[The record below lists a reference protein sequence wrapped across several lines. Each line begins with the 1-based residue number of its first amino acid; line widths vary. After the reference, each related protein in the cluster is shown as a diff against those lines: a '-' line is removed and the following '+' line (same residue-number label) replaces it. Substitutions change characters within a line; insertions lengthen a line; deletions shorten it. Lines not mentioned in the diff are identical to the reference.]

1 MITINEEQR
10 AIVTSAAP
18 AIIVGAGPGSGKTT
32 TIVSRIAAR
41 VAAGADEEK
50 IAIISFSNSAAKVFT
65 ERLEKVGI
73 EVGYAGTLHGYM
85 LKNLNR
91 YGSLIG
97 YRAGQPLT
105 ILNEE
110 ARAQMLRETAERL
123 GFGKLSQAAIERNE
137 DRKAQMVN
145 KEYAFAVKRS
155 QMIDYDGIL
164 SEGLKLIWKLNTP
177 SIGDLD
183 PLEELLVDEV
193 QDCAAIDWDIID
205 AIPAAVKTVVG
216 DDLQSLYRF
225 RGARPE
231 LFVERAKVGKFFTLE
246 HNYRSDRAIC
256 QAANALIA
264 HNTGQLP
271 KIIRP
276 VSEAIGAI
284 KVIPIEHSRDEGSRV
299 LLSLR
304 RQNAAGTPW
313 AEMAVL
319 ARTNA
324 IVDEIRDCLLR
335 TGVPLADSGRP
346 SLPADWSLC
355 MTALQLM
362 QDPRNNILCE
372 QYLKGRM
379 IAAVVV
385 NRIKMEALKAGAPM
399 SWLAAKQNVCAVE
412 IADPVKNVLDVAV
425 RLSKLGMGHESID
438 LVFQRIQALPGK
450 KPALAD
456 LLADLFNPD
465 DWDSTAKTSGVFV
478 CTAHR
483 AKGQEWDF
491 VIVAG
496 MEEGVM
502 PSLSKSSDLAE
513 ERRICFVCVTRARH
527 RLELMWC
534 ANRFQYGKA
543 SAQTASRFIEE
554 ITNTK

>member
-1 MITINEEQR
+1 MITINKEQR
-10 AIVTSAAP
+10 AIVTSTAP
-18 AIIVGAGPGSGKTT
+18 EIIVGAGPGSGKTT

-85 LKNLNR
+85 LRLLNK
-91 YGSLIG
+91 YGGLLG

-110 ARAQMLRETAERL
+110 ARTQMLRETAERL
-123 GFGKLSQAAIERNE
+123 GYKLTMAAIERNE

-145 KEYAFAVKRS
+145 QEYAFTVKRS

-164 SEGLKLIWKLNTP
+164 SEGLKLLWRIKSTP
-177 SIGDLD
+177 DAADIA
-183 PLEELLVDEV
+183 LEELLVDEV

-205 AIPAAVKTVVG
+205 AIPAATKTVVG
-216 DDLQSLYRF
+216 DDLQSMYGF

-256 QAANALIA
+256 QAANALIS
-264 HNTGQLP
+264 HNSGQLP

-276 VSEAIGAI
+276 VSEAEGTLE
-284 KVIPIEHSRDEGSRV
+284 VVSIEHSRDEGSRV

-313 AEMAVL
+313 SEMAVL

-324 IVDEIRDCLLR
+324 IVDEIRECLLR
-335 TGVPLADSGRP
+335 TGVPLADSGRRTMP
-346 SLPADWSLC
+346 SDWSLC
-355 MTALQLM
+355 LTALQLM

-385 NRIKMEALKAGAPM
+385 NRIKMEALKAGGPM

-412 IADPVKNVLDVAV
+412 IAESVKSVLDVAV
-425 RLSKLGMGHESID
+425 RLTKLGIGQESID
-438 LVFQRIQALPGK
+438 LVFARIQALPGK
-450 KPALAD
+450 KPSVSD

-465 DWDSTAKTSGVFV
+465 DWQEQKKVSGVHV
-478 CTAHR
+478 MTIHR
-483 AKGQEWDF
+483 AKGSEHDF
-491 VIVAG
+491 VIIAG
-496 MEEGVM
+496 CEEGVL
-502 PSLSKSSDLAE
+502 PSGAKNEDLTEA
-513 ERRICFVCVTRARH
+513 RRIMFVALTRARH
-527 RLELMWC
+527 RVELMWC
-534 ANRFQYGKA
+534 ANRFQYGKV
-543 SAQTASRFIEE
+543 SVQTASRFIKEMSQ
-554 ITNTK
+554 

>member
-1 MITINEEQR
+1 MIAINEEQR
-10 AIVTSAAP
+10 AIVTSTAP
-18 AIIVGAGPGSGKTT
+18 AIVVGAGPGSGKTT

-85 LKNLNR
+85 LRLLNK
-91 YGSLIG
+91 YGGLLG
-97 YRAGQPLT
+97 YRCGQPLT

-110 ARAQMLRETAERL
+110 ARAQMLRETADRL
-123 GFGKLSQAAIERNE
+123 GYKLTMAAIERNE
-137 DRKAQMVN
+137 DRKAKMVN
-145 KEYAFAVKRS
+145 QEYAFTVKRS

-164 SEGLKLIWKLNTP
+164 SEGLKLLWRLKSTP
-177 SIGDLD
+177 DADEIA
-183 PLEELLVDEV
+183 LEELLVDEV

-205 AIPAAVKTVVG
+205 AIPAQVKTVVG
-216 DDLQSLYRF
+216 DDLQSMYGF

-256 QAANALIA
+256 QTANALISR
-264 HNTGQLP
+264 NTGQLP

-276 VSEAIGAI
+276 VSEAEGSIE
-284 KVIPIEHSRDEGSRV
+284 VVPIEHSRDEGSRV

-313 AEMAVL
+313 SEMAVL

-335 TGVPLADSGRP
+335 TGMPLADSGRRAM
-346 SLPADWSLC
+346 PADWSLC
-355 MTALQLM
+355 LTALQLM

-372 QYLKGRM
+372 QYLKGRT

-385 NRIKMEALKAGAPM
+385 NRIKMEAMKQGCPM

-412 IADPVKNVLDVAV
+412 VAEPVKSVLDVAV
-425 RLSKLGMGHESID
+425 RLTKLGIGQESID
-438 LVFQRIQALPGK
+438 MVFARIQALPGK
-450 KPALAD
+450 KPSVSD

-465 DWDSTAKTSGVFV
+465 DWQEREKVSGVAV
-478 CTAHR
+478 YTAHR

-491 VIVAG
+491 VIIAG
-496 MEEGVM
+496 AEEGVM

-513 ERRICFVCVTRARH
+513 ERRIAFVCLTRARH
-527 RLELMWC
+527 RVEIMWC
-534 ANRFQYGKA
+534 RNRFQYGKV
-543 SAQTASRFIEE
+543 SAQTVSRFIEE
-554 ITNTK
+554 MFR